1 MFWSKKRIKKKAEKV
16 AASIEEDVLQACI
29 KFGQTRLS
37 KEEMAVYIA
46 VLNRLMSVGGIT
58 LGAAVEQA
66 MNEAKAGRD
75 EVLEDSEERA
85 PEKFE

>member
-46 VLNRLMSVGGIT
+46 VLNRLMNVGGIT

-85 PEKFE
+85 PEEFE